1 MINSR
6 VTNSERIFSGQGKY
20 DSTTALV
27 GRLQGGLRP
36 SRGRVEFNR
45 ARALDAPVARS
56 AQEYF
61 VYFKIF
67 NAVRRKKIRCL
78 GVLIFFKHALVKK
91 DADASFLRGKDRA
104 ERGP

>member
-1 MINSR
+1 MAR
-6 VTNSERIFSGQGKY
+6 DFSARQGKC

-27 GRLQGGLRP
+27 GRLRRPDRLGPPTGGLTP

-56 AQEYF
+56 TQEYF

-67 NAVRRKKIRCL
+67 
-78 GVLIFFKHALVKK
+78 
-91 DADASFLRGKDRA
+91 
-104 ERGP
+104 